1 MTDCRT
7 SFDSGTA
14 GSREGGTIRAKDSA
28 PPIGAAH
35 RKA

>member
-7 SFDSGTA
+7 SFDSETA

-28 PPIGAAH
+28 PPFEASQ